1 MLSTHPIQYYVP
13 WYRALAKVLDLQV
26 FFCDR
31 QTAQGQAAAG
41 FGIEFEWDIP
51 LLEGYEHQ
59 FLENVSKS
67 PDVSTF
73 NGCDTPAIKSLIK
86 QRKFDAFVVQG
97 WYVKSFWQAI
107 WACFSSHTPLLV
119 RGDSQLSTPRNPI
132 WRLVKYPIFR
142 SFIPRFDGYLIVGE
156 RSRQYYIHYGGRADR
171 MFFAPHA
178 VDNDF
183 FSEHAKELTD
193 NQAVFRKAWGI
204 PGDSTVFLFAGKLIQ
219 KKRPMD
225 FVRAIRIAAARNN
238 KIFGLIAG
246 DGPLRP
252 EIEKMVAEEK
262 LPIAFTGFLN
272 QSEMPKGYAVCDAI
286 VLPSD
291 GGETWGLVIN
301 EAMASGLPGIVS
313 DKVGCGPDLIIPG
326 VTGDVFPCGDFELL
340 ADIMVRWS
348 AESNHIR
355 QLGKNAREHIM
366 AYSLESAVT
375 GTITALQRVT
385 CN

>member
-41 FGIEFEWDIP
+41 FGVEFEWDIP

-67 PDVSTF
+67 PDVSSF
-73 NGCDTPAIKSLIK
+73 NGCDTPAINSLIK
-86 QRKFDAFVVQG
+86 QGKFDAFVVQG
-97 WYVKSFWQAI
+97 WYVKSFWQAM
-107 WACFSSHTPLLV
+107 WACFSGHTPLLV

-142 SFIPRFDGYLIVGE
+142 SFIPRFDGYLVVGE
-156 RSRQYYIHYGGRADR
+156 RSRQYYIHYGGRTDR

-183 FSEHAKELTD
+183 FSER
-193 NQAVFRKAWGI
+193 AVKLGSDRTALRKTWGL
-204 PGDSTVFLFAGKLIQ
+204 PNDSIVFLFAGKLIP

-225 FVRAIRIAAARNN
+225 FVQAIKMAATENG

-246 DGPLRP
+246 DGPLRA
-252 EIEKMVAEEK
+252 EIEKAISDEK
-262 LPIAFTGFLN
+262 IPMAFTGFLN
-272 QSEMPKGYAVCDAI
+272 QSEMPKGYAASDAI

-301 EAMASGLPGIVS
+301 EAMASGIPAIVS
-313 DKVGCGPDLIIPG
+313 DKVGCGPDLVIPDATG
-326 VTGDVFPCGDFELL
+326 EIFACGDVESL
-340 ADIMVRWS
+340 ANTLIRWS
-348 AESNHIR
+348 VDQNRIR
-355 QLGKNAREHIM
+355 QFGKNAKERVAI
-366 AYSLESAVT
+366 YSLESAVN
-375 GTITALQRVT
+375 GTMTALQNIT